1 MNPPREPT
9 IDNLINHYEGL
20 IVHDRKMVMLFGEY
34 KDSEMSKAKKRTL
47 KQDKLILGALKCAKA
62 NGYTGE
68 D

>member
-1 MNPPREPT
+1 MNLPREPT

-20 IVHDRKMVMLFGEY
+20 IVHDRKMVMLFGEN
-34 KDSEMSKAKKRTL
+34 KDSEMSEAKKRTL